1 MQQHDLHQ
9 WSGFQLEV
17 KKTIIDVF
25 LTNAP
30 LIWKAGKTHK
40 GLVRSDHLVITVSPL
55 IPAKPQR
62 KYVSF
67 RDTRDHH
74 KINMES
80 KLKAFDWRSEESV
93 QLLN

>member
-1 MQQHDLHQ
+1 MQQHNLHQ
-9 WSGFQLEV
+9 TVRVPTRGE
-17 KKTIIDVF
+17 KTIIDVF
-25 LTNAP
+25 LTNTP

-40 GLVRSDHLVITVSPL
+40 GLVRSDHLVITVLPL

>member
-1 MQQHDLHQ
+1 MQQHELHQ
-9 WSGFQLEV
+9 MAKVPTRGEKIL
-17 KKTIIDVF
+17 DVF

-40 GLVRSDHLVITVSPL
+40 GLVRSDHHVVTVSPL
-55 IPAKPQR
+55 IPTKPQR

-74 KINMES
+74 KVNMES
-80 KLKAFDWRSEESV
+80 KLTLTTD
-93 QLLN
+93 